1 MNEKWQSLIDQQI
14 KQAQKEGEFSGLPGE
29 GKPLNLNEYLHTPE
43 HLRAAYRIMK
53 NANVVPDWMVASKEL
68 DEKRAQLL
76 YDLQHATR
84 SYAASEKANL
94 YGERAWKR
102 AQKVFREGAQAY
114 NKQALNY
121 NLKTPT
127 GIRHKTQLDIE
138 REIGQA
144 LENANP

>member
-14 KQAQKEGEFSGLPGE
+14 KQAQTEGEFSKLPGE
-29 GKPLNLNEYLHTPE
+29 GKPLNLNDDLHTPD

-53 NANVVPDWMVASKEL
+53 NANVVPDWMVVSKEL

-76 YDLQHATR
+76 NDLQRAAR
-84 SYAASEKANL
+84 SYAASQKANL
-94 YGERAWKR
+94 SGERAWKR
-102 AQKVFREGAQAY
+102 AQKLFREGAQTY

-121 NLKTPT
+121 NLKAPS

-138 REIGQA
+138 RETMLA
-144 LENANP
+144 LENTST